1 MGLSIFFA
9 VGLCAGLGFARAWYL
24 QWRWDRSVLNT
35 KLHAA
40 LDKQDLQAVEEALR
54 RGADPNAEERPGTG
68 FTGLMH
74 AVEHGNPALVKA
86 LLQAGADRQ
95 RRDRTGT
102 TALEQAQKAHLP
114 EIIKLLQ
121 KP

>member
-1 MGLSIFFA
+1 MGLSILLA
-9 VGLCAGLGFARAWYL
+9 VAICASLGLARARYL
-24 QWRWDRSVLNT
+24 QWRWDQSVLNM

-40 LDKQDLQAVEEALR
+40 LDKQDLKAVEETLR

-86 LLQAGADRQ
+86 LLSAGADRD
-95 RRDRTGT
+95 RRDSNGT
-102 TALEQAQKAHLP
+102 TALQQAQKAQLA
-114 EIIKLLQ
+114 ELVTLL